1 MKRLV
6 LIARKC
12 AKLNFTNS
20 TRMPWNVCIMCGYRW
35 VSNSGSIPDKC
46 PSCKSTRWGENDL
59 HRHKCMSCS
68 HSWVSRSDKPL
79 RCPKCRTKSWAIHT
93 RSEVGSCRFPRSVLD
108 ALRTIEEESACIAHL
123 MDVDGLDCS
132 DAHVL
137 YLNNKGLD
145 VIKIAMETRMSYD
158 RVFDTVAEFTLLS
171 HPIKRSYGGMGA

>member
-1 MKRLV
+1 MPYCLRFLFNVHLFDWMYNPIGAGEIMVEYEEREVELGMKRLI

-35 VSNSGSIPDKC
+35 VSNLGSIPDKC

-93 RSEVGSCRFPRSVLD
+93 RSEVGSCRS
-108 ALRTIEEESACIAHL
+108 
-123 MDVDGLDCS
+123 
-132 DAHVL
+132 
-137 YLNNKGLD
+137 
-145 VIKIAMETRMSYD
+145 
-158 RVFDTVAEFTLLS
+158 
-171 HPIKRSYGGMGA
+171 